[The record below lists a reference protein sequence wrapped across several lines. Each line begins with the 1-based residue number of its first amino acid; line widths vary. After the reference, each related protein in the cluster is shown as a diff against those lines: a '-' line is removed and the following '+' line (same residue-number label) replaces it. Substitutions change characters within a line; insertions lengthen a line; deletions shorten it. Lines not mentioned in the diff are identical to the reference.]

1 MAQWAEGDNHVATKT
16 KRNKMKLVINNITLE
31 INKKQLA
38 AINAAIVDA
47 PVVEE
52 HYNPDAKEYEENPS
66 NYRLQINPV
75 ETLENVV
82 MVGPLL

>member
-1 MAQWAEGDNHVATKT
+1 MGRRRQSC
-16 KRNKMKLVINNITLE
+16 RNKNKEKQMKLVINNMTLE
-31 INKKQLA
+31 INEKQLA
-38 AINAAIVDA
+38 AINAAIADA

-52 HYNPDAKEYEENPS
+52 HYNQDAKEYVENPS
-66 NYRLQINPV
+66 IYRLQIKPV